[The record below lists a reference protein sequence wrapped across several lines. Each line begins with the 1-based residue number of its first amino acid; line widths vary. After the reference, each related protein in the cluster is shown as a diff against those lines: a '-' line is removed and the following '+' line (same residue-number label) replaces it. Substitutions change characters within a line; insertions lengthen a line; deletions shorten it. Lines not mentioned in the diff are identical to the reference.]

1 MLLSAAPNG
10 DPSDP
15 VMKLMIPAGV
25 DRSIPPSPS
34 QASISPNSAVAPG
47 VASPC
52 SAVGTPDISCD
63 SMDCTPALLVVAW
76 VRVSASA
83 LVVGAGSAN
92 GVSVDAAADEPA

>member
-1 MLLSAAPNG
+1 MLLSATPSG

-34 QASISPNSAVAPG
+34 QASISPNSAVAVG
-47 VASPC
+47 AASPC
-52 SAVGTPDISCD
+52 SAVGTADISCD
-63 SMDCTPALLVVAW
+63 SMYCSPPLAVVAG
-76 VRVSASA
+76 VRAASA

-92 GVSVDAAADEPA
+92 GVSSDAAAEEPA

>member
-1 MLLSAAPNG
+1 
-10 DPSDP
+10 
-15 VMKLMIPAGV
+15 MKLMIPAGV

-34 QASISPNSAVAPG
+34 KASISPNSAVAPG

-63 SMDCTPALLVVAW
+63 SMYCTPALLVVAAW
-76 VRVSASA
+76 ARVAASA

-92 GVSVDAAADEPA
+92 GVNADAVADEPA